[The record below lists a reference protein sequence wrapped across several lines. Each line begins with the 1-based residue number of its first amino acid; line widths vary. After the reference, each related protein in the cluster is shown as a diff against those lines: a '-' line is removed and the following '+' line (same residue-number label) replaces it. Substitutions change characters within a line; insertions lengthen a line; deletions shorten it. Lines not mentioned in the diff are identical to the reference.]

1 MRVIGTAGH
10 VDHGKSTLVQ
20 RLTGIDPDRLQEEKA
35 RGLTIDLGFAWLT
48 LPDGETLGIVDVPG
62 HRDFIENMLAGVG
75 GIDAV
80 LLVIAADEGIMPQTR
95 EHLAILD
102 LLGIQ
107 SGIIVLSKI
116 DLIEDDEWLDLIE
129 LDVREIVSNT
139 ILADAPI
146 LLISAHTGQGIDSLI
161 TTLTSLLSNLPPRT
175 NYNQPRLPV
184 DRVFTIAG
192 FGTVVTGTLS
202 GGTFA
207 VGDTVEVQPSGHQG
221 RIRGLQ
227 SYKQDVNIALPGS
240 RVAVNITGIDKNDIQ
255 RGDVLAF
262 PGQLSPTQLID
273 VHFRH
278 LADADRPLKHNA
290 EVKFFSGASETLA
303 HVRLLNTDQL
313 APGADGWLQLR
324 LRDAIPLTNRDRF
337 ILRYPSPPQTIGGGL
352 IVNAHPEGRWKRFRE
367 VVIEDLQTQLEGTPA
382 ERVTQA
388 ADSDI
393 PVKRSHLQ
401 KITGYTDAEVEDA
414 IAEAIAQNRLLHL
427 PDDTYTATSR
437 YQAYLSQIT
446 SMLREYHQTNPL
458 RYGIPREELR
468 SRLSVKNAFL
478 NILLDGQE
486 TFESSGTLMKLRGH
500 EITFSPKQQA
510 AINQLMQA
518 MNAEPYTPPSYAD
531 AVQITGEDVLRA
543 LIDSG
548 DIVQVQSDV
557 IFTRT
562 AYDEMVAGILDMI
575 DTNGNVDAKAL
586 RDRFGSS
593 RKYAIGLLE
602 YLDNIGITK
611 RVGDERVRGKN
622 ALQNISKSLP
632 DTTSPA

>member
-1 MRVIGTAGH
+1 MRVVGTAGH

-75 GIDAV
+75 GIDAA

-107 SGIIVLSKI
+107 TGIIILSKI
-116 DLIEDDEWLDLIE
+116 DLIEDDEWLDLVE
-129 LDVREIVSNT
+129 LDVREIVSKT
-139 ILADAPI
+139 VLVDAPI
-146 LLISAHTGQGIDSLI
+146 LPISAHTGQGIDNLI
-161 TTLTSLLSNLPPRT
+161 ATLTSLLSDLPPHT
-175 NYNQPRLPV
+175 DYNLPRLPV

-207 VGDTVEVQPSGHQG
+207 VGDIVEVQPSGHQG

-227 SYKQDVNIALPGS
+227 SYKQDVNVTLPGS
-240 RVAVNITGIDKNDIQ
+240 RVAVNITGVDKNDIE

-262 PGQLSPTQLID
+262 PGQLNPTQLID

-278 LADADRPLKHNA
+278 LVDVDRPLKHNA
-290 EVKFFSGASETLA
+290 EVKFFSGASETVA
-303 HVRLLNTDQL
+303 NVRLLNTNQL
-313 APGADGWLQLR
+313 EPGAEGWLQLR

-337 ILRYPSPPQTIGGGL
+337 ILRYPSPAQTIGGGV
-352 IVNAHPEGRWKRFRE
+352 IVNAHPEARWKRFRE
-367 VVIEDLQTQLEGTPA
+367 AVLEDLHTQLEGSPA

-388 ADSDI
+388 ADNDT
-393 PVKRSHLQ
+393 PVKRTHLQ
-401 KITGYTDAEVEDA
+401 KATGYIDTEVDVA
-414 IAEAIAQNRLLHL
+414 IAEAIAQHYLLHL
-427 PDDTYTATSR
+427 PDDTYMTTNR
-437 YQAYLSQIT
+437 FQAYFAQIT
-446 SMLREYHQTNPL
+446 SILREYHQTNPL

-478 NILLDGQE
+478 TILLDGQE
-486 TFESSGTLMKLRGH
+486 AFESNRTLVKMRGH

-510 AINQLMQA
+510 AITELLQA
-518 MNAEPYTPPSYAD
+518 MNAAPYTPPSYAD
-531 AVQITGEDVLRA
+531 AVQITGEDVLRV
-543 LIDSG
+543 LIDTG
-548 DIVQVQSDV
+548 DIVQVQPDV
-557 IFTRT
+557 IFTRA
-562 AYDEMVAGILDMI
+562 AYNEMVTGILDMI

-586 RDRFGSS
+586 RDHFGSS

-611 RVGDERVRGKN
+611 RVDDARVRGKN
-622 ALQNISKSLP
+622 APQNISKSLP